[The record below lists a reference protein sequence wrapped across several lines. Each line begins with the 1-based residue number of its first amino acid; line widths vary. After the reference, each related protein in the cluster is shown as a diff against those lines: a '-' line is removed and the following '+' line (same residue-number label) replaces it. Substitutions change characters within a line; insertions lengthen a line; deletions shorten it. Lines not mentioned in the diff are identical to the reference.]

1 MSSMNHVI
9 LMGNLTRDPEM
20 RKLPSGTAV
29 ADLSLAVSDN
39 YKDKEGKTV
48 DKTVFVDIA
57 AWGRQ
62 AETCSE
68 FLKKGS
74 PITVEG
80 KLQLD
85 QWENGN
91 GEKRSKLRVRASR
104 VQFLSRP
111 PDKKSEG
118 TPSTKAEG
126 AAPLTEEEVPF

>member
-48 DKTVFVDIA
+48 DKTVFVDIS

-91 GEKRSKLRVRASR
+91 GEKRSKLRVRAHR

-111 PDKKSEG
+111 PDKKSGE
-118 TPSTKAEG
+118 TPSTEA